1 MLFKHFYFAKC
12 YKHVENL
19 LKCLCFS
26 SRSPTPEITSLLDV
40 SWQPVEE
47 NKTNYL
53 DIDIKL
59 TMRKDY
65 EQERMA
71 FWDSVYSSTNETKSK
86 L

>member
-1 MLFKHFYFAKC
+1 MWMLKR
-12 YKHVENL
+12 
-19 LKCLCFS
+19 LCFS
-26 SRSPTPEITSLLDV
+26 SRNPTPEITSLLDV

-59 TMRKDY
+59 TMLKHY